1 MPIFFSKTRCVQYME
16 LCRGRELRPPSLTA
30 RLRCFYAAGRHPL
43 YRVGPL
49 RLEVV
54 SHLPRIVILHNFIPA
69 ADVEMIKAAAAPK
82 LRRSE
87 MVGKSVNGSADDR
100 RVSETA
106 WLIEGDTPALQ
117 RLTDRSLGTYY
128 TYCVLIK
135 FSGLLTDR
143 SSEQITLTVFHY
155 SSAVY

>member
-1 MPIFFSKTRCVQYME
+1 ME

-54 SHLPRIVILHNFIPA
+54 SLLPRIVILHNFIPA

-106 WLIEGDTPALQ
+106 WLIEADTPALQ
-117 RLTDRSLGTYY
+117 RLTDRSSVTYY
-128 TYCVLIK
+128 NYCVFLQ
-135 FSGLLTDR
+135 FSGLLTGPRNKLHLQCFTTVQRFTER
-143 SSEQITLTVFHY
+143 SSEQITLIV
-155 SSAVY
+155 

>member
-1 MPIFFSKTRCVQYME
+1 ME
-16 LCRGRELRPPSLTA
+16 LCRGRELRPPRLTA

-54 SHLPRIVILHNFIPA
+54 SLLPRIVILHNFIPA

-117 RLTDRSLGTYY
+117 RLTDRSSKYITLTVFFCSSAAYRQVLGTNY
-128 TYCVLIK
+128 TYCVLLK
-135 FSGLLTDR
+135 FSGLLKDR
-143 SSEQITLTVFHY
+143 SSEQITLIVF
-155 SSAVY
+155 S

>member
-1 MPIFFSKTRCVQYME
+1 MPTFFSNFCVQYME

-106 WLIEGDTPALQ
+106 WLMEGDTPALQ
-117 RLTDRSLGTYY
+117 RLTDRSSGTYY
-128 TYCVLIK
+128 TFLP
-135 FSGLLTDR
+135 SGLLTGPR
-143 SSEQITLTVFHY
+143 TYYTVFY
-155 SSAVY
+155 